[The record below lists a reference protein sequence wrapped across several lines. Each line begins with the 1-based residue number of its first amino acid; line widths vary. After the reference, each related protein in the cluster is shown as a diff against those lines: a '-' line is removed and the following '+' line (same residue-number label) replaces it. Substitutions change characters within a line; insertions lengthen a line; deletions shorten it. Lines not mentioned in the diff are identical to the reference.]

1 MKCKFLHVSDI
12 HLGYQQYSHKERF
25 NDFGRA
31 FEHIVGRAIAEP
43 VDFVVLGGDLFHKR
57 SIDPPTL
64 IQAVSLLGELN
75 QAGIPV
81 LAVEGNHERAHYR
94 DVFAWTDFLADRG
107 YLTML
112 TPSFEAGRALLAPWD
127 GATGAYVDLEP
138 RGRGGS
144 PADRPGRVRVYGV
157 KYYGAST
164 NRVIE
169 EVTAALEE
177 MDHSGLDYVILIL
190 HAGLDDVL
198 PQYSAT
204 VPHSLLAP
212 LKRYVNYLALG
223 HIHKPYEREGWI
235 FNPGSPETCS
245 VAEAAWPERG
255 YYLVEVDTASDPPH
269 RAHLIQNPRR
279 PFVRLALS
287 VDRSASPEAL
297 YALAEQELHAE
308 ASRQSVHQ
316 PVVELTLQGV
326 LPFSSQELD
335 LSRIE
340 SLVKSAMDPLV
351 ARVTNRA
358 VPAEFEIRSDEALSR
373 AELERQVVQDLVER
387 DSRYRPASAEWT
399 SLIIEVKRLVVE
411 STAAEGIVDH
421 LRRRKAGIESD
432 QMS

>member
-1 MKCKFLHVSDI
+1 
-12 HLGYQQYSHKERF
+12 
-25 NDFGRA
+25 
-31 FEHIVGRAIAEP
+31 
-43 VDFVVLGGDLFHKR
+43 
-57 SIDPPTL
+57 
-64 IQAVSLLGELN
+64 
-75 QAGIPV
+75 
-81 LAVEGNHERAHYR
+81 
-94 DVFAWTDFLADRG
+94 VFSWTDFLANRG

-112 TPSFEAGRALLAPWD
+112 TPSFENGRAVLTPWD
-127 GATGAYVDLEP
+127 GAAGAYVDLAP

-144 PADRPGRVRVYGV
+144 PGERAARVRVYGV

-169 EVTAALEE
+169 GVTAAIAET
-177 MDHSGLDYVILIL
+177 DHSSLDYVILIL

-245 VAEAAWPERG
+245 VTETGWTKRG
-255 YYLVEVDTASDPPH
+255 YYLVEVDTASNPPH

-287 VDRSASPEAL
+287 VDRCASPEAL
-297 YALAEQELHAE
+297 YALAEQEIQNE
-308 ASRQSVHQ
+308 ASRQTVDQ
-316 PVVELTLQGV
+316 PVVELTLHGV
-326 LPFSSQELD
+326 LPFSSHELD
-335 LSRIE
+335 LGRLE
-340 SLVKSAMDPLV
+340 SVVKNTMDPLV

-358 VPAEFEIRSDEALSR
+358 VPTEFDVRTDEAISR

-387 DSRYRPASAEWT
+387 DSRYQPASADWT
-399 SLIIEVKRLVVE
+399 DLIIEVKRMVVE
-411 STAAEGIVDH
+411 GSPAEGIVDH
-421 LRRRKAGIESD
+421 LRRRKIEIESG
-432 QMS
+432 